1 MSDVASSSA
10 SPTTDAHES
19 LITFAS
25 RHRRRAARDGAWKV
39 EITERSSRG
48 VTTRSIVSWHWHD
61 ESAREPQPQ
70 ASRTHTSRASRTRA
84 RSSPSR
90 TARQQRSFER
100 SAARHHH
107 LAHIRLRAAL
117 IAALAAVRLR
127 RALCA
132 IQLRRLRL
140 RGALLAVVA
149 AVRLRRVPHA
159 VRTAPHHLPDPP
171 VPTPPAASAAPP
183 PPPTLPPPSNAWHVV
198 TRKRGRRS
206 PASSPP
212 PAPPPALPPLAPTP
226 APTSPEPPSP
236 PPLANVSPNTA
247 IATFFEAEESGA
259 PDHILAALE
268 RRMHIACGGD
278 GRRGGEY
285 C

>member
-1 MSDVASSSA
+1 MSSA
-10 SPTTDAHES
+10 APDSAAPATDAHES

-61 ESAREPQPQ
+61 ESAREPRPQ
-70 ASRTHTSRASRTRA
+70 ASRTPTWRASRTPA

-107 LAHIRLRAAL
+107 LARIRLRATL

-132 IQLRRLRL
+132 LQLRRLRL

-149 AVRLRRVPHA
+149 AVRLRHVPLA
-159 VRTAPHHLPDPP
+159 VRTATHHLPDP
-171 VPTPPAASAAPP
+171 VPTPPAASAAPPP

-226 APTSPEPPSP
+226 APTSREPPSP

-268 RRMHIACGGD
+268 RRMHNACCGGN
-278 GRRGGEY
+278 RRGDY
-285 C
+285 Y

>member
-107 LAHIRLRAAL
+107 IARTRLRAAL
-117 IAALAAVRLR
+117 LAALAAVRLR

-132 IQLRRLRL
+132 LQLRRLRL

-149 AVRLRRVPHA
+149 ATRLRRVLPAAH
-159 VRTAPHHLPDPP
+159 TAIHHLPA
-171 VPTPPAASAAPP
+171 PTPPAVSAPP
-183 PPPTLPPPSNAWHVV
+183 PPPTPPPPANAWHVV

-236 PPLANVSPNTA
+236 PPLANVSPKTA
-247 IATFFEAEESGA
+247 IATFFDAEESGA
-259 PDHILAALE
+259 PDHILATLE
-268 RRMHIACGGD
+268 RRMHNACCRGSRDGD
-278 GRRGGEY
+278 Y
-285 C
+285 Y

>member
-1 MSDVASSSA
+1 MSDVASGSA

-107 LAHIRLRAAL
+107 IARTRLRAAL
-117 IAALAAVRLR
+117 LAALAAVRLR

-132 IQLRRLRL
+132 LQLRRLRL

-149 AVRLRRVPHA
+149 ATRLRRVLPAAH
-159 VRTAPHHLPDPP
+159 TAIHHLPA
-171 VPTPPAASAAPP
+171 PTPPAVSAPP
-183 PPPTLPPPSNAWHVV
+183 PPPTPPPPANAWHVV

-206 PASSPP
+206 PASSSP
-212 PAPPPALPPLAPTP
+212 PAPPPALPPYRDRHLLSRAPAMYMYMPSRAPVSRAP
-226 APTSPEPPSP
+226 A
-236 PPLANVSPNTA
+236 
-247 IATFFEAEESGA
+247 
-259 PDHILAALE
+259 
-268 RRMHIACGGD
+268 
-278 GRRGGEY
+278 
-285 C
+285 